1 MSRARD
7 LADAGSKANFLD
19 NVSADINTTYAP
31 LASPNFTGDVNTTNL
46 EVGTIK
52 DATGNTTAMQ
62 INSSGHVTRNV
73 IPSWCLA
80 RGSNQQIDTVNQTK
94 ILFDDQSSTSTLHLN
109 GGCTLSSGTVTVPTA
124 GLYHMGANVRV
135 DSVGSGSTLR
145 LQITKNNADTGA
157 AELYVLD
164 GNPDSTYDTPS
175 GSIIFYVTDSDISSG
190 ANNFQVYI
198 TANADTDYHIEE
210 PSLFWGYL
218 VG

>member
-80 RGSNQQIDTVNQTK
+80 RATNQNISTTSNTK
-94 ILFDDQSSTSTLHLN
+94 ILFDDQSSTSTVHLN

-124 GLYHMGANVRV
+124 GLYHVGSSVRV
-135 DSVGSGSTLR
+135 DSVGTGYIR
-145 LQITKNNADTGA
+145 LQITKNNADTGPS
-157 AELYVLD
+157 ELYILD
-164 GNPDSTYDTPS
+164 GNPDDTYDTPA
-175 GSIIFYVTDSDISSG
+175 GSMIFYVTDSDISSG

-198 TANADTDYHIEE
+198 TASDDSSYHIEE

>member
-19 NVSADINTTYAP
+19 NVSADINTTFAP

-52 DATGNTTAMQ
+52 EVTGNTTAMQ

-80 RGSNQQIDTVNQTK
+80 RGSNQYIYTTAQTK
-94 ILFDDQSSTSTLHLN
+94 VLFDDQSSTSTLHLN
-109 GGCTLSSGTVTVPTA
+109 GGCTLSSGTITVPTA
-124 GLYHMGANVRV
+124 GLYHMGASVRV
-135 DSVGSGSTLR
+135 DEMGSGYLR
-145 LQITKNNADTGA
+145 LQITKNDAYTGSD
-157 AELYVLD
+157 ELYVID
-164 GNPDSTYDTPS
+164 GNADGTYETPA
-175 GSIIFYVTDSDISSG
+175 GSIIFYVTDSDISSN

-198 TANADTDYHIEE
+198 TSSGDTNYHIEE

-218 VG
+218 AG